1 MMMMMRRRRSQSMD
15 WTAIRLTAVV
25 QPAWRGR
32 AQGMDGGPPP
42 LPGCS
47 VGCYKKH
54 KGDCKAQESGSV
66 SSISEV
72 GGITWQDHKDDIS
85 GEDLESDRVPF
96 EKLKRLGESEE
107 LKSLLCNPHLRQLLL
122 TIDRAEDKGSIMK
135 SAMQEPIFVEF
146 ADRCLQTVEPPVKDI
161 TDS

>member
-1 MMMMMRRRRSQSMD
+1 MKICGVCEEQAPKYRCPICDLRY
-15 WTAIRLTAVV
+15 
-25 QPAWRGR
+25 
-32 AQGMDGGPPP
+32 
-42 LPGCS
+42 CS

-72 GGITWQDHKDDIS
+72 EGITWQNRKDDIL
-85 GEDLESDRVPF
+85 GEDEESDWVPF
-96 EKLKRLGESEE
+96 EKLKLLAESEE

-122 TIDRAEDKGSIMK
+122 TIDRAEDKENIMK

-146 ADRCLQTVEPPVKDI
+146 ADRCLQTVEPPVKEDI